1 MHHPFTSLKW
11 IRERS
16 SLLGLQTVEEAG
28 GAQVHAA
35 LMDVYTTHYQPPEPR
50 NHMLPAHSA
59 LTAAV
64 KLPQVFSR
72 EFYLLTFFFLRKG
85 CGWIECWLSIVILC
99 WLFIPLS
106 LGSPPHS
113 ALPLLSAPLFSPPS
127 PALASNGLN
136 RLASCQSRGLLW
148 LCHKS
153 ARKNRN
159 HLFRPGPE
167 RGWGCKYM
175 SLALALGPARS
186 HRTTKPSGGSCTPI
200 LPQPA
205 LALTVKL

>member
-1 MHHPFTSLKW
+1 MFTQLTISHQNPETTCSL
-11 IRERS
+11 R
-16 SLLGLQTVEEAG
+16 SLLPDCLKFLAAISICWVLLSFIGLVVVGFSADCPLLSTAG
-28 GAQVHAA
+28 S
-35 LMDVYTTHYQPPEPR
+35 LF
-50 NHMLPAHSA
+50 LP
-59 LTAAV
+59 
-64 KLPQVFSR
+64 
-72 EFYLLTFFFLRKG
+72 
-85 CGWIECWLSIVILC
+85 
-99 WLFIPLS
+99 

-113 ALPLLSAPLFSPPS
+113 ALPLLGSPLFSPPS

-175 SLALALGPARS
+175 SLALALSPARV
-186 HRTTKPSGGSCTPI
+186 HRTTEPSGR
-200 LPQPA
+200 LPLSLNQHSHPQ
-205 LALTVKL
+205 LYCSLERFHG

>member
-11 IRERS
+11 IRKQS

-35 LMDVYTTHYQPPEPR
+35 LMDVYTTHYQSPEPR
-50 NHMLPAHSA
+50 NHMLPSCSA

-72 EFYLLTFFFLRKG
+72 EFYLLSFFLVRVVVG
-85 CGWIECWLSIVILC
+85 LNVDRPL
-99 WLFIPLS
+99 LFSAGSLFLS

-127 PALASNGLN
+127 PAPASNGLN

-175 SLALALGPARS
+175 SLALALSPARS
-186 HRTTKPSGGSCTPI
+186 HRTTKPSGGSCTPT

-205 LALTVKL
+205 MAPAIKL

>member
-1 MHHPFTSLKW
+1 MFTQLTISHQNPEITCSL
-11 IRERS
+11 RTRLS
-16 SLLGLQTVEEAG
+16 QLQLNCHKFLAENFICW
-28 GAQVHAA
+28 
-35 LMDVYTTHYQPPEPR
+35 L
-50 NHMLPAHSA
+50 
-59 LTAAV
+59 
-64 KLPQVFSR
+64 
-72 EFYLLTFFFLRKG
+72 FFFLGRVVVG
-85 CGWIECWLSIVILC
+85 LNVDCPL
-99 WLFIPLS
+99 LFSAGSLFLS

-200 LPQPA
+200 LPRPA
-205 LALTVKL
+205 LALTIKIVTCNDFFG

>member
-1 MHHPFTSLKW
+1 MNQ
-11 IRERS
+11 EA
-16 SLLGLQTVEEAG
+16 AG

-35 LMDVYTTHYQPPEPR
+35 LMDVYTTQYQPPEPR
-50 NHMLPAHSA
+50 SHMLPAHSTP
-59 LTAAV
+59 TATV
-64 KLPQVFSR
+64 NFLPEIFICWETVFFCK
-72 EFYLLTFFFLRKG
+72 EGVVVGLNADCPLLSSAGSLFL
-85 CGWIECWLSIVILC
+85 
-99 WLFIPLS
+99 PLP

-113 ALPLLSAPLFSPPS
+113 ALPLLGAPLFSPPS

-136 RLASCQSRGLLW
+136 RLAPCQSRGLLW

-175 SLALALGPARS
+175 SLALALGPACA
-186 HRTTKPSGGSCTPI
+186 HRTTKPQWRILHSHSVSTCTPTSYYSVI
-200 LPQPA
+200 NSSFIVNLIQS
-205 LALTVKL
+205 TSYKHI